1 MKIKHKI
8 RYFLNKVNDTTKK
21 TVVGFSDDGFPD
33 DGFPNDGKTNDGKTA
48 DGFPDDG
55 SNIIQMLIIRAFV
68 GLQLQ
73 SRSFRRRRPIRVEI
87 QPSSLRRS
95 CFRYYFE
102 YCFEC

>member
-1 MKIKHKI
+1 MKIKHQKPF
-8 RYFLNKVNDTTKK
+8 FLNKVNDTTKK

-33 DGFPNDGKTNDGKTA
+33 DGKTNDGKTA

-55 SNIIQMLIIRAFV
+55 LNIIQMLIIRVFV

-87 QPSSLRRS
+87 QPSSLQRS